1 MGERNLQSQDINE
14 NCGLDIIEQEEF
26 GSSPDEEV
34 VGHVRKGVLGSK
46 EVVIRF
52 GQSEGFKFMD
62 SQ

>member
-14 NCGLDIIEQEEF
+14 NCGLDIIEKEKF

-62 SQ
+62 GQ